1 MNPND
6 FLPQLIE
13 RSENCELCSSSEHLE
28 AFEVTSL
35 DRELSVDTC
44 VLLCHTCR
52 FEIANHSA
60 QSEFHWNCFYESM
73 WNYTPAVQVLIHRIL
88 SQHNEESWT
97 MDFLSQMTL
106 DEALLT
112 WSENDGQAAP
122 TFDSNHVQLQTG
134 DSVFLIQD
142 LNVKGASFVAKRGTT
157 VRNIRVGDDPEY
169 IEGKVNGTSLMLK
182 TCFVKKV

>member
-1 MNPND
+1 MTPND
-6 FLPQLIE
+6 FLPQLLD
-13 RSENCELCSSSEHLE
+13 RSSSCELCGNTEELQ

-44 VLLCHTCR
+44 VLLCDTCR
-52 FEIANHSA
+52 SELGNPSEQSA
-60 QSEFHWNCFYESM
+60 FHWNCFYESM

-88 SQHNEESWT
+88 TSHNEESWT
-97 MDFLSQMTL
+97 VDFLSQIVL
-106 DEALLT
+106 DEELLT
-112 WSENDGQAAP
+112 WSENDGQMP
-122 TFDSNHVQLQTG
+122 STFDSNNVQLHSG